1 MLPTDFFCVR
11 VSSQLDSIP
20 ILSHQLF
27 LHCVYVCVYVC
38 VCVCVRMCVC
48 VYVCVCVCVCV
59 HDATSFIKV
68 QSVVCL
74 CIMFEDVELMGLTL
88 TGLSVMYCL
97 QPLSQ
102 VQFKNIFLLLSHSE
116 LSLLPSLFRLLPP
129 NKLQN
134 LYSL

>member
-1 MLPTDFFCVR
+1 
-11 VSSQLDSIP
+11 
-20 ILSHQLF
+20 
-27 LHCVYVCVYVC
+27 
-38 VCVCVRMCVC
+38 MCVC
-48 VYVCVCVCVCV
+48 VYVCVCVCMCVCPPCVCV
-59 HDATSFIKV
+59 YIKTDGINFIVNCFDATSFIKV

-102 VQFKNIFLLLSHSE
+102 VQFNFFFLLLSHSE

-129 NKLQN
+129 NKIQN
-134 LYSL
+134 LYCL

>member
-1 MLPTDFFCVR
+1 MLPTDFFYVR

-38 VCVCVRMCVC
+38 VCVRMCVC
-48 VYVCVCVCVCV
+48 VCTYVCVCVCV